1 MYKFDEDWGV
11 EKKDFAIFFLEE
23 QIEGKKIERKRKIK
37 RKIKKIKSCKNL
49 GPRKLKN
56 KDLKP
61 RTTQNCNKTGT
72 TIFYQRHQIKK
83 SIYLSNL
90 QQGSP
95 VHEQHICF

>member
-11 EKKDFAIFFLEE
+11 EKKDFAIFFLKE
-23 QIEGKKIERKRKIK
+23 QIERKKIERKW
-37 RKIKKIKSCKNL
+37 KIKKIKYSKNL

-83 SIYLSNL
+83 SIYLPNL
-90 QQGSP
+90 
-95 VHEQHICF
+95 